1 MELVNFI
8 NDWTLI
14 IISRSNDKESKDLN
28 AQEEQIDDILKASDV
43 EGEKLV
49 FSWKFKDV
57 NKKLIYDLNKC
68 VGCSLCKLICPTDA
82 IELGPVPE
90 IAQGII
96 ENAPYIIIDYDKC
109 CYCMLC
115 PVVCIND
122 VYETTIKPEEQIILD
137 QYPKLKPFYEIDFE
151 KCIKD
156 TKNEICNLC
165 LKVREGNFIKD
176 FFKIQKEC
184 PTKCFKLESP
194 IKGEVIIKQNML
206 HRCDPTGCKACV
218 NICPTESF
226 FIPETA
232 EDVKKYGKI
241 AVKDDDC
248 IYCGACQNSCP
259 EDLIIVKRF
268 DIEIEDPKDSENF
281 SWIQGWR
288 RNIKRILR
296 EKLLDKKEQ
305 IQIPLPEEELTIP
318 SEEDYS
324 LEKIPQLSEAD
335 KKIFQ
340 KLNNRVQSLLSK
352 SKIRYWIKDRK
363 IDKIKQELKKGKKK
377 Y

>member
-14 IISRSNDKESKDLN
+14 IISRSNDKEAKDLN
-28 AQEEQIDDILKASDV
+28 AHEEQIDDILKASDV
-43 EGEKLV
+43 EGANLV

-68 VGCSLCKLICPTDA
+68 VGCSFCKLVCPTDA

-122 VYETTIKPEEQIILD
+122 VYETTIKPEEQIILA
-137 QYPKLKPFYEIDFE
+137 QYPKLKPFYKIDFE

-176 FFKIQKEC
+176 FLKIQKEC
-184 PTKCFKLESP
+184 PTKCFKIESP

-281 SWIQGWR
+281 PWIQGWG

-296 EKLLDKKEQ
+296 EKLLDKKKQ
-305 IQIPLPEEELTIP
+305 ITIPFPEEEQIIP

-340 KLNNRVQSLLSK
+340 KLNDRVQSLLSNQ
-352 SKIRYWIKDRK
+352 KIRYWIKDRK
-363 IDKIKQELKKGKKK
+363 IEKIKQELKKGKKK
-377 Y
+377 

>member
-1 MELVNFI
+1 LELVNFI

-14 IISRSNDKESKDLN
+14 IISRSNDKEAKDLN
-28 AQEEQIDDILKASDV
+28 AHEEQIDDILKASDV
-43 EGEKLV
+43 EGANLV

-68 VGCSLCKLICPTDA
+68 VGCSFCKLVCPTDA

-122 VYETTIKPEEQIILD
+122 VYETTIKPEEQIILA
-137 QYPKLKPFYEIDFE
+137 QYPKLKPFYKIDFE

-176 FFKIQKEC
+176 FLKIQKEC
-184 PTKCFKLESP
+184 PTKCFKIESP

-281 SWIQGWR
+281 PWIQGWG

-296 EKLLDKKEQ
+296 EKLLDKKKQ
-305 IQIPLPEEELTIP
+305 ITIPFPEEEQIIP

-340 KLNNRVQSLLSK
+340 KLNDRVQSLLSNQ
-352 SKIRYWIKDRK
+352 KIRYWIKDRK
-363 IDKIKQELKKGKKK
+363 IEKIKQELKKGKKK
-377 Y
+377 

>member
-14 IISRSNDKESKDLN
+14 IISRSNDKEAKDLN
-28 AQEEQIDDILKASDV
+28 AHEEQIDDILKASDV
-43 EGEKLV
+43 EGANLV

-68 VGCSLCKLICPTDA
+68 VGCSFCKLVCPTDA

-122 VYETTIKPEEQIILD
+122 VYETTIKPEEQIILA
-137 QYPKLKPFYEIDFE
+137 QYPKLKPFYKIDFE

-176 FFKIQKEC
+176 FLKIQKEC
-184 PTKCFKLESP
+184 PTKCFKIESP

-281 SWIQGWR
+281 PWIQGWG

-296 EKLLDKKEQ
+296 EKLLDKKKQ
-305 IQIPLPEEELTIP
+305 ITIPFPEEEQIIP

-340 KLNNRVQSLLSK
+340 KLNDRVQSLLSNQ
-352 SKIRYWIKDRK
+352 KIRYWIKDRK
-363 IDKIKQELKKGKKK
+363 IEKIKQELKKGKKR
-377 Y
+377 

>member
-14 IISRSNDKESKDLN
+14 IISRSNDKEAKDLN
-28 AQEEQIDDILKASDV
+28 AQEEQIEDISKATDV

-68 VGCSLCKLICPTDA
+68 VGCSFCKLVCPTDA

-122 VYETTIKPEEQIILD
+122 VYETTIKPEEQIILA
-137 QYPKLKPFYEIDFE
+137 QYPKLKPFYKIDFE

-176 FFKIQKEC
+176 FLKIQKEC
-184 PTKCFKLESP
+184 PTKCFKIESP

-281 SWIQGWR
+281 PWIQGWG

-296 EKLLDKKEQ
+296 EKLLDKKKQ
-305 IQIPLPEEELTIP
+305 ITIPFPEEEQIIP

-340 KLNNRVQSLLSK
+340 KLNDRVQSLLSNQ
-352 SKIRYWIKDRK
+352 KIRYWIKDRK
-363 IDKIKQELKKGKKK
+363 IEKIKQELKKGKKK
-377 Y
+377 

>member
-28 AQEEQIDDILKASDV
+28 AQEEQIDDILKATDV
-43 EGEKLV
+43 ENEKLV
-49 FSWKFKDV
+49 FFWKFKDV

-68 VGCSLCKLICPTDA
+68 VGCSFCKLVCPTDA

-122 VYETTIKPEEQIILD
+122 VYETTIKPEEQLILS
-137 QYPKLKPFYEIDFE
+137 QYPKLKPFFKIDLK

-156 TKNEICNLC
+156 IKNEICNLC
-165 LKVREGNFIKD
+165 LKVQDGNYIKD
-176 FFKIQKEC
+176 FLKIQKEC
-184 PTKCFKLESP
+184 PTKCFKIESP

-241 AVKDDDC
+241 AVKEDDC

-268 DIEIEDPKDSENF
+268 DIEIEDPKVKENF
-281 SWIQGWR
+281 PWIQGWR
-288 RNIKRILR
+288 KNIKRILR

-340 KLNNRVQSLLSK
+340 KLNNRIKSLLSK
-352 SKIRYWIKDRK
+352 SKIRYWIENTK
-363 IDKIKQELKKGKKK
+363 IEKIKQELKKSKKK
-377 Y
+377 